1 MKMAWPTHSIDKSR
15 EYPDT
20 HRAAPGVFATSTVPY
35 ATAHSL
41 EMKEIYKKT
50 KENGVTHLQRI

>member
-1 MKMAWPTHSIDKSR
+1 MVWPTYSVYKSR
-15 EYPDT
+15 QYSDT

-50 KENGVTHLQRI
+50 NENGVTHLQRR